1 MQKLYRINYFGG
13 IDQSR
18 HENALDTVMSPD
30 ARNMCTDDG
39 ALAVARGY
47 TRHVAAQVAS
57 FPRTPPRAMLIP
69 FCLNGSSGFLTVV
82 YNRIYINRGVNSGW
96 EAIYT
101 FPDAA
106 SVQRMNAATASISG
120 ADYLILG
127 CGATGTRLVKF
138 NGVSASNFGSAEQLS
153 DFSAL
158 YMGFYRGR
166 LFVAGDP
173 ANKNRLYWSC
183 LPGSVGGVTRTIEDF
198 GPVAASPNV
207 EGGHCEIGSG
217 EEGEICAVVA
227 LPTQLLIFKRRA
239 LYRLIGD
246 KPANFVIER
255 VDAADT
261 DAAFTSVTAAAGAAY
276 FLTRQGVYFYNG
288 VSVRP
293 LVNSRSLKTLLASAD
308 ISASRGA
315 IAEEKLYFTMSLGEG
330 TLLHDAMAVYD
341 LARGTYMVR
350 NGFSL
355 YDAAAF
361 GRRLYVLDKNLRV
374 CRFDEGATYD
384 GDPVNAYWSTPHSDL
399 MEKTTV
405 KGLRALYISGMSEN
419 AAQLNV
425 DVNVTG
431 ASGESH
437 MSTHSVTL
445 PAQRGMADIPL
456 ALEGRAF
463 SLKFYNVGGG
473 RFTIDPG
480 VEVRLEEETVVR

>member
-1 MQKLYRINYFGG
+1 MQKLYRINHFGG

-47 TRHVAAQVAS
+47 TRHIDAQVAQ
-57 FPRTPPRAMLIP
+57 FPVTPPCAMLIP
-69 FCLNGSSGFLTVV
+69 FCLNGSSGFLAVV
-82 YNRIYINRGVNSGW
+82 YNRIYINKNVNSTW
-96 EAIYT
+96 TAIYT
-101 FPDAA
+101 YPDAV
-106 SVQRMNAATASISG
+106 SVRRVNAATASISG

-127 CGATGTRLVKF
+127 CGEAGARLVKF
-138 NGVSASNFGSAEQLS
+138 NGTSASDFGSAEKLS

-158 YMGFYRGR
+158 YMGFYRSR

-207 EGGHCEIGSG
+207 EGGHTEIGSG

-227 LPTQLLIFKRRA
+227 LPSQLLIFKRRA

-293 LVNSRSLKTLLASAD
+293 LVNSRSLKTLLASAN

-330 TLLHDAMAVYD
+330 TRAHDAMAVYD

-374 CRFDEGATYD
+374 CRFGEGDTYD

-405 KGLRALYISGMSEN
+405 KGLRALYISGMSDN
-419 AAQLNV
+419 GADVRV

-431 ASGESH
+431 TGGERRV
-437 MSTHSVTL
+437 STYSLTL

-456 ALEGRAF
+456 AVEGRAF
-463 SLKFYNVGGG
+463 SLKFYNGGGG

-480 VEVRLEEETVVR
+480 VEVRLEEESVVR